1 MTAADTPRPRILIV
15 EDEVI
20 IAMEIQVRLENEG
33 FDVCGIAS
41 SGAKAIRAARE
52 KKPDL
57 ILMDIALRGTMD
69 GLEAAGLIQ
78 KERPVP
84 VIFLSASDNQAVLR
98 QIQEK
103 KLGEYISKPFKET
116 DLLAA
121 IWLALGG

>member
-1 MTAADTPRPRILIV
+1 
-15 EDEVI
+15 
-20 IAMEIQVRLENEG
+20 
-33 FDVCGIAS
+33 
-41 SGAKAIRAARE
+41 
-52 KKPDL
+52 
-57 ILMDIALRGTMD
+57 MDIALRGTMD

>member
-41 SGAKAIRAARE
+41 SGEKAIRAARE